1 MSAGGIG
8 SAFSGQLSPRTACLS
23 AAGLGIAYALV
34 LPSIVTPLLPLP
46 LWGRV
51 MVAIAIIAPLGLVM
65 GMPFPQGLR
74 RAGQGSL
81 AAPPFYWG
89 LNGILSVVGSVGTVV
104 IALTLGFRAAM
115 IAGAACYVVAALAS
129 RAIEER

>member
-1 MSAGGIG
+1 MLG
-8 SAFSGQLSPRTACLS
+8 SC
-23 AAGLGIAYALV
+23 
-34 LPSIVTPLLPLP
+34 
-46 LWGRV
+46 
-51 MVAIAIIAPLGLVM
+51 IAIIAPLGLVM

-104 IALTLGFRAAM
+104 IALTFGFRAAM
-115 IAGAACYVVAALAS
+115 IAGAVCYIVAALAS
-129 RAIEER
+129 EAAGELSISVPNASTRLKKLVADGYLRRVEAGAESGGIEFKYEAIR